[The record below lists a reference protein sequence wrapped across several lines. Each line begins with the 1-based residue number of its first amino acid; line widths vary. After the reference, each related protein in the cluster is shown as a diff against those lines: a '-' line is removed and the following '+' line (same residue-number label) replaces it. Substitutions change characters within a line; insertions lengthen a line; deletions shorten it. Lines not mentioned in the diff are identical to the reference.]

1 METGNDRYG
10 SSRGNNM
17 HTVFQSETISGE
29 NKRLIELEK
38 MKKNLECQLQ
48 EMAKTVEKQQE
59 MIAMAKR
66 DPLTGLR
73 NRQGI
78 PELVNDRLRAE
89 REGVFF
95 IMDMDNFKGVNDT
108 YGHMEGDRVLT
119 KFAKGLKGAVDPWDI
134 AARLGGD
141 EFVVF
146 SPGHYDKCE
155 VKAKAQRIVRQIER
169 GLVTPGKLM
178 RVTISMGIACAPL
191 DGVTYEALYGNAD
204 KALYSVKNTGKNGY
218 RFYDDLGESG
228 RSTVVCDRPYSSLE
242 EITSKLRERK
252 MEGSFEVEYT
262 NFEKIYRFME
272 RNLIRDHREVQ
283 CVLFTLE
290 DYIEADEMMVQG
302 QLEHLQHAV
311 VSSLRKGDVTTKY
324 SSTQVLALLMDV
336 NKVNADMVVHRI
348 LNKYRAEA
356 GKDVMNV
363 LYDIQQLMASEEI
376 VK

>member
-1 METGNDRYG
+1 
-10 SSRGNNM
+10 M
-17 HTVFQSETISGE
+17 HTVFQPEAMSGE

-38 MKKNLECQLQ
+38 MKKNLEYQLQ

-59 MIAMAKR
+59 MLAMAKR

-73 NRQGI
+73 NRLGI

-89 REGVFF
+89 QEGVFF
-95 IMDMDNFKGVNDT
+95 IMDMDNFKSVNDT
-108 YGHMEGDRVLT
+108 YGHMEGDHVLT
-119 KFAKGLKGAVDPWDI
+119 KFARALKGAVDAKDI

-146 SPGHYDKCE
+146 SPGHSDKCE

-169 GLVTPGKLM
+169 GLVAPGRLV
-178 RVTISMGIACAPL
+178 RVTISMGIACAPT

-204 KALYSVKNTGKNGY
+204 KALYGVKKAGKNGY
-218 RFYDDLGESG
+218 RFYDDLDES
-228 RSTVVCDRPYSSLE
+228 RCIEAVCDRPQCSLE
-242 EITSKLRERK
+242 EITSNLRERK

-262 NFEKIYRFME
+262 NFENIYRFME
-272 RNLIRDHREVQ
+272 RNLIRDRREVQ

-290 DYIEADEMMVQG
+290 DHIDADEMLIQG

-336 NKVNADMVVHRI
+336 NRENTDMVVNRI
-348 LNKYRAEA
+348 LARYRAEA
-356 GKDVMNV
+356 GKDVMHV
-363 LYDIQQLMASEEI
+363 LYDIQQLRDCREEG
-376 VK
+376 